1 MIPKNYLALLLT
13 LIPNITK
20 AMHAEPIISSASTSP
35 TESAA
40 SSPALESAKKHIED
54 LRKTREFVFEMLAN
68 QKMLTGKAKEEFIA
82 QKWREAKAYDTKTA
96 AQYPEFNS

>member
-1 MIPKNYLALLLT
+1 MIQKNYLVLLLT

-40 SSPALESAKKHIED
+40 SSPALESDKKHTED
-54 LRKTREFVFEMLAN
+54 LRKAREFVFKALAD
-68 QKMLTGKAKEEFIA
+68 QKMLTGKAREDFIA
-82 QKWREAKAYDTKTA
+82 QKWQKAQDYDIAMANK
-96 AQYPEFNS
+96 FRS